1 LEHAVGGFDE
11 PVFAGELRA
20 TRRSNGAFHAG
31 FLLWNGSGIA
41 AGVLMGGSSIRL
53 PGGGVNLAG
62 LATDLQVTLSAYNR
76 QKKLTTDFTDYA
88 DKIQI

>member
-1 LEHAVGGFDE
+1 
-11 PVFAGELRA
+11 
-20 TRRSNGAFHAG
+20 
-31 FLLWNGSGIA
+31 
-41 AGVLMGGSSIRL
+41 MGGSSIRL